1 MSTTEAVTS
10 RRTSR
15 AATEGPADL
24 VGLDRPGLEAFF
36 ADIGEKPFRAKQVM
50 QWLHQ
55 RGVSDFETMT
65 DLPKAL
71 RTRLA
76 EEVGLTEPR
85 VLSEQ
90 RSFDGTIKWLLGMGD
105 GNAVEA
111 VFIPEDDHRSVS
123 PDQKDLVGA
132 PKGGHRGTLCISS
145 QAGCPLDCKFCATG
159 YGGFQR
165 NLAPAEILAQVRHA
179 RARVGDRL
187 TNVVFMGMGEPLL
200 NYDAVLHTINVIM
213 DDLAYGLSRRRITV
227 STVGVVP
234 KIERL
239 GQDTPVN
246 LAISLHAVSD
256 PVRDRI
262 VPINQTYPLERL
274 LQACRDYPLPP
285 GRRITFEYVMLD
297 GVNDSPQ
304 EAHQLAHLLRNIP
317 AKVNLIPFNPFPQA
331 EFERSTP
338 SAIDRFRAILLDHG
352 TVAVTRT
359 PRGEDIDAACGQ
371 LQGQVDR
378 EVRA

>member
-1 MSTTEAVTS
+1 MSVTEAVTS
-10 RRTSR
+10 RRASR
-15 AATEGPADL
+15 AGKEGPEDL
-24 VGLDRPGLEAFF
+24 LGLDRPGMEAFF

-55 RGVSDFETMT
+55 RGVSDFDAMT
-65 DLPKAL
+65 DLSKAL
-71 RTRLA
+71 RAKLA
-76 EEVGLTEPR
+76 DQVVLTEPR

-90 RSFDGTIKWLLGMGD
+90 HSADGTIKWLLGLAD
-105 GNAVEA
+105 GNAVET
-111 VFIPEDDHRSVS
+111 VFIPEDD
-123 PDQKDLVGA
+123 
-132 PKGGHRGTLCISS
+132 RGTLCISS

-179 RARVGDRL
+179 RGRVGDRL

-200 NYDAVLHTINVIM
+200 NYDPVLRTIRVLM

-234 KIERL
+234 KIQQL

-262 VPINQTYPLERL
+262 VPINQTYPLDRL
-274 LQACRDYPLPP
+274 LQACRDYPLPR

-297 GVNDSPQ
+297 GINDSPE
-304 EAHQLAHLLRNIP
+304 EAHQLAHLLRDIP

-331 EFERSTP
+331 EFRRSAQ
-338 SAIDRFRAILLDHG
+338 SAIDRFRDILLEHG

-371 LQGQVDR
+371 LQGQAGR
-378 EVRA
+378 EEGA